1 MQSIFQKAKRLI
13 SICLVT
19 LLIVTSALTISPA
32 PAQALGDIN
41 VEIFKCQSE
50 CGNMTAFAAG
60 VASGSAVTLV
70 ATGSGGSLAAGAVA
84 VIGHAAITA
93 AAPLAAA
100 APALV
105 AVAPILLPVAATAAV
120 GYGAYRMWESS
131 SQNNTKDYAR

>member
-19 LLIVTSALTISPA
+19 LLIVTSTLTVSPA
-32 PAQALGDIN
+32 PAQALGDVN
-41 VEIFKCQSE
+41 VVFKCESE

-60 VASGSAVTLV
+60 VASGSVVTLV
-70 ATGSGGSLAAGAVA
+70 ATGSGGSLAAGAVTA
-84 VIGHAAITA
+84 IGHAAITA

-105 AVAPILLPVAATAAV
+105 GAAPILLPVAATTAV

-131 SQNNTKDYAR
+131 SQHNTKDYAR